1 MKKSILI
8 GALAVMML
16 FAFTACEQQ
25 MPTYKEVSYIEVEQ
39 TGGFVIG
46 QVFDA
51 SKFTVTANFTDGSS
65 SVVKGASVALAE
77 KTEGVT
83 EDWKDG
89 AKVEATFTANGKTFT
104 NSTTVKI
111 SSDITNINITGDGL
125 KVTTQ
130 GISNVQSVFDA
141 LKADIKS
148 GKRVLSVTTSNG
160 SATFSTADYTNFES
174 KYVVNVDA
182 DITEEEIEDALENED
197 FSALSN
203 IALTFTITDRAASTA
218 VATDVPSNLTISLVE
233 ATPAAGATI
242 ASVAV
247 TQTNEVFAINDT
259 LADVEY
265 AVVAT
270 YNDEASTKVRLDSYT
285 LTFDDYNT
293 AFKLSDTENAPEEN
307 AYAVTVK
314 VGDKEYDS
322 TLTVTTTTDYPVAI
336 TVSTKDSDP
345 SEDGKQVKTYAAGDS
360 IAVADFEY
368 KVTKWASG
376 YTYGEDDTAPT
387 FTPASEITVTPASVK
402 KAQPDGPYAV
412 SFKYT
417 ATGYENNDQKTTV
430 SGVSTVTVKNPTT
443 EG

>member
-1 MKKSILI
+1 MKKVFI
-8 GALAVMML
+8 GVLAALML

-39 TGGFVIG
+39 TGDFVIG

-65 SVVKGASVALAE
+65 SVVKGATVALA
-77 KTEGVT
+77 
-83 EDWKDG
+83 DG
-89 AKVEATFTANGKTFT
+89 ESWANGAEVEATFKANGQDFT
-104 NSTTVKI
+104 NSTTAKI
-111 SSDITNINITGDGL
+111 SSDITSISITGDGL

-130 GISNVQSVFDA
+130 GLANIQSVFDA

-160 SATFSTADYTNFES
+160 SATFSTADYANFES
-174 KYVVNVDA
+174 KYVVTVDA
-182 DITEEEIEDALENED
+182 DITEEDVQDAIDNED
-197 FSALSN
+197 LSALSN
-203 IALTFTITDRAASTA
+203 IALTFTITDRADSIA

-233 ATPAAGATI
+233 ATPAAGAKI

-270 YNDEASTKVRLDSYT
+270 YDDAAQTKVILDAYT

-293 AFKLSDTENAPEEN
+293 AFKLSDTENAPEDNE
-307 AYAVTVK
+307 YAVTVK
-314 VGDKEYDS
+314 VGDKEYKS
-322 TLTVTTTTDYPVAI
+322 TLTVATTADYPVAI

-345 SEDGKQVKTYAAGDS
+345 DEDGKQVKTYAAGDT
-360 IAVADFEY
+360 IAVGDFDY

-376 YTYGEDDTAPT
+376 YSYKTNEEPENGFTA
-387 FTPASEITVTPASVK
+387 SSDITVTPASVK

-417 ATGYENNDQKTTV
+417 ATGAADNDQATTV

-443 EG
+443 TTEG

>member
-39 TGGFVIG
+39 TGDFVIG

-77 KTEGVT
+77 KSEGVS

-89 AKVEATFTANGKTFT
+89 AKVEATFKANGQEFT

-111 SSDITNINITGDGL
+111 SSDITNINITGEGL

-130 GISNVQSVFDA
+130 TSDVQDVFDA

-148 GKRVLSVTTSNG
+148 GKRVLTVTTSNG
-160 SATFSTADYTNFES
+160 SATFSTADYANFES
-174 KYVVNVDA
+174 NYVVNVDA
-182 DITEEEIEDALENED
+182 DITEEEIEDAIENED
-197 FSALSN
+197 LSALSN
-203 IALTFTITDRAASTA
+203 IALTFTITDRTTSTA

-242 ASVAV
+242 ASVEV

-285 LTFDDYNT
+285 LTFNDYNT
-293 AFKLSDTENAPEEN
+293 AFKLSDSENAPEED

-314 VGDKEYDS
+314 VGDKEYPS
-322 TLTVTTTTDYPVAI
+322 TLTVATTNDYPVAI

-345 SEDGKQVKTYAAGDS
+345 DEDGKQVKTYAAGDT
-360 IAVADFEY
+360 IAVEDFEY